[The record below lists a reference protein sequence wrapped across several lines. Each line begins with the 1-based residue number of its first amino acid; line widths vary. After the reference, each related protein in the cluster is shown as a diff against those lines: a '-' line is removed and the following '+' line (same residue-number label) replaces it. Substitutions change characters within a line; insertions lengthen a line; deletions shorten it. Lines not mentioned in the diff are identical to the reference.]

1 MGLALLSPHGSRVA
15 NQPLE
20 WSLSTIF
27 PGLRGSQDVGNT
39 GLPKKESYRGMADT
53 LGKQS

>member
-1 MGLALLSPHGSRVA
+1 MGLAPLSPHGSRVA

-27 PGLRGSQDVGNT
+27 PALRGSQDVGNT